1 MRNGNRTER
10 ALKQL
15 ENEIVF
21 LEQQQTELLR
31 KKWALEERLRKQ
43 QERIEELENKKE
55 KEQKGHSF
63 WKKTALILAAF
74 WALVVSLLAA
84 EDKSNK

>member
-31 KKWALEERLRKQ
+31 KKWALEERIRKQ
-43 QERIEELENKKE
+43 NERIALLELEGTEAKE
-55 KEQKGHSF
+55 KRSM
-63 WKKTALILAAF
+63 WKKVALVLAAT
-74 WALVVSLLAA
+74 WAIVLSLFSI
-84 EDKSNK
+84 DRK

>member
-1 MRNGNRTER
+1 MRSGNRTER

-15 ENEIVF
+15 ESEIVF

-31 KKWALEERLRKQ
+31 RKWALEERNRRQ
-43 QERIEELENKKE
+43 QERIEELEQKTE
-55 KEQKGHSF
+55 QEQKGHSF

-74 WALVVSLLAA
+74 WAIVVSVLGMGD
-84 EDKSNK
+84 EKK

>member
-15 ENEIVF
+15 ESEIVF

-31 KKWALEERLRKQ
+31 KKWALEERIRKQ
-43 QERIEELENKKE
+43 NERIALLEMEGTEAKE
-55 KEQKGHSF
+55 KRSM
-63 WKKTALILAAF
+63 WKKVALVLAAT
-74 WALVVSLLAA
+74 WAIVLSLFSI
-84 EDKSNK
+84 DRK

>member
-1 MRNGNRTER
+1 MRNGNKTER

-15 ENEIVF
+15 ESEIVF

-31 KKWALEERLRKQ
+31 RKWALEERNRKQ
-43 QERIEELENKKE
+43 QQRIEELEQRTE

-74 WALVVSLLAA
+74 WAIVVSVLGMGD
-84 EDKSNK
+84 EKK

>member
-1 MRNGNRTER
+1 MRSGNRTER

-21 LEQQQTELLR
+21 LEQQQTEMLR
-31 KKWALEERLRKQ
+31 KKWALEDRLRKQ
-43 QERIEELENKKE
+43 QERIEELEKGREAE
-55 KEQKGHSF
+55 KKGHSF

-74 WALVVSLLAA
+74 WALVVSFLSM
-84 EDKSNK
+84 EDEKK

>member
-15 ENEIVF
+15 ESEIIF

-31 KKWALEERLRKQ
+31 RKWALEERNRKQ
-43 QERIEELENKKE
+43 QQRIEELEQRTE

-74 WALVVSLLAA
+74 WAIVVSVLGMGD
-84 EDKSNK
+84 EKK

>member
-1 MRNGNRTER
+1 MRNGNKTER

-15 ENEIVF
+15 ESEIIF

-31 KKWALEERLRKQ
+31 RKWALEERNRKQ
-43 QERIEELENKKE
+43 QQRIEELEQRTE

-74 WALVVSLLAA
+74 WAIVVSVLGMGD
-84 EDKSNK
+84 ERK

>member
-1 MRNGNRTER
+1 MRNGNTTER

-15 ENEIVF
+15 EKEIVF

-31 KKWALEERLRKQ
+31 RKWALEERNRRQ
-43 QERIEELENKKE
+43 QERIEELENKTE

-74 WALVVSLLAA
+74 WAIVVSFLAV
-84 EDKSNK
+84 EGEEKK

>member
-31 KKWALEERLRKQ
+31 RKWALEERNRRQ
-43 QERIEELENKKE
+43 QERIEELEQKTE
-55 KEQKGHSF
+55 QEQKGHSF
-63 WKKTALILAAF
+63 WKKTALILATF
-74 WALVVSLLAA
+74 WAIVVSFLGM
-84 EDKSNK
+84 EEGKK

>member
-15 ENEIVF
+15 ESEIVF

-31 KKWALEERLRKQ
+31 RKWALEERNRKQ
-43 QERIEELENKKE
+43 QQRIEELEQRTE

-74 WALVVSLLAA
+74 WAIVVSVLGMGD
-84 EDKSNK
+84 ERK

>member
-31 KKWALEERLRKQ
+31 KKWSLEERLRKQ
-43 QERIEELENKKE
+43 QERIEELENKTE
-55 KEQKGHSF
+55 KEEKGHSF
-63 WKKTALILAAF
+63 WKKTALILTAF
-74 WALVVSLLAA
+74 WALVVSLLAT
-84 EDKSNK
+84 EDKSDK

>member
-1 MRNGNRTER
+1 MRNGNKTER

-15 ENEIVF
+15 ESEIIF

-31 KKWALEERLRKQ
+31 RKWALEERNRKQ
-43 QERIEELENKKE
+43 QQHIEELEQRTE

-74 WALVVSLLAA
+74 WAIVVSVLGMGD
-84 EDKSNK
+84 EKK

>member
-1 MRNGNRTER
+1 MRNGNKTER

-15 ENEIVF
+15 ESEIIF

-31 KKWALEERLRKQ
+31 RKWALEERNRKQ
-43 QERIEELENKKE
+43 QQRIEELEQRTE
-55 KEQKGHSF
+55 KEQKRHSF

-74 WALVVSLLAA
+74 WAIVVSVLGMGD
-84 EDKSNK
+84 ERK

>member
-15 ENEIVF
+15 ESEIVF

-31 KKWALEERLRKQ
+31 KKWALEERIRKQ
-43 QERIEELENKKE
+43 NERIALLEMEGTEAKE
-55 KEQKGHSF
+55 KRSM
-63 WKKTALILAAF
+63 WKKV
-74 WALVVSLLAA
+74 ALVFAATWAIVLSLFSI
-84 EDKSNK
+84 DRK

>member
-15 ENEIVF
+15 ESEIVF

-31 KKWALEERLRKQ
+31 RKWALEERNRKQ
-43 QERIEELENKKE
+43 QQRIEELEQRTE
-55 KEQKGHSF
+55 KEQKGHSLRMT
-63 WKKTALILAAF
+63 WVD
-74 WALVVSLLAA
+74 VVRKLLA
-84 EDKSNK
+84 SSWRWGSC

>member
-15 ENEIVF
+15 ESEIVF

-31 KKWALEERLRKQ
+31 RKWALEERNRKQ
-43 QERIEELENKKE
+43 QQRIVVLVKCTFMEMVAKAE
-55 KEQKGHSF
+55 KG
-63 WKKTALILAAF
+63 
-74 WALVVSLLAA
+74 
-84 EDKSNK
+84 

>member
-1 MRNGNRTER
+1 MRSGNRTER

-31 KKWALEERLRKQ
+31 RKWALEERNRRQ
-43 QERIEELENKKE
+43 QERIEELEQKTE
-55 KEQKGHSF
+55 QEQKGHSF

-74 WALVVSLLAA
+74 WAIVVSFLGM
-84 EDKSNK
+84 EEGKK

>member
-15 ENEIVF
+15 ESEIVF

-31 KKWALEERLRKQ
+31 RKWALEERNRKQ
-43 QERIEELENKKE
+43 QQRIEELEQRTE

-74 WALVVSLLAA
+74 WAIVVSVLGMGD
-84 EDKSNK
+84 EKK

>member
-1 MRNGNRTER
+1 MRNGNKTER

-15 ENEIVF
+15 ESEIIF

-31 KKWALEERLRKQ
+31 RKWALEERNRKQ
-43 QERIEELENKKE
+43 QQRIEELEQRTE

-74 WALVVSLLAA
+74 WAIVVSVLGMGD
-84 EDKSNK
+84 EKK

>member
-15 ENEIVF
+15 ESEIVF

-31 KKWALEERLRKQ
+31 RKWALEERNRRQ
-43 QERIEELENKKE
+43 QERIEELEQKTE
-55 KEQKGHSF
+55 QEQKGHSF

-74 WALVVSLLAA
+74 WAIVVSFLGM
-84 EDKSNK
+84 EEGKK

>member
-1 MRNGNRTER
+1 MRSGNRTER

-15 ENEIVF
+15 ESEIVF

-31 KKWALEERLRKQ
+31 RKWALEERNRRQ
-43 QERIEELENKKE
+43 QERIEELEQKTE
-55 KEQKGHSF
+55 QEQKGHSF

-74 WALVVSLLAA
+74 WAIVVSFLGM
-84 EDKSNK
+84 EEGKK